1 MAESPVPAGL
11 LAARDHV
18 RDELRRADSKATTL
32 LSLVGAALA
41 GVVALTGR
49 NLPPVATIAL
59 WASAVPIG
67 LSVLLLLAAI
77 RPNLNG
83 AAPGSWL
90 SSLTSEPYELV
101 KYFRTAHPVD
111 VVYDVQS
118 LARIACR
125 KFIRIRRAVNLLV
138 LGLVVLAAAL
148 VASVV
153 PF

>member
-1 MAESPVPAGL
+1 
-11 LAARDHV
+11 
-18 RDELRRADSKATTL
+18 
-32 LSLVGAALA
+32 
-41 GVVALTGR
+41 LTGR
-49 NLPPVATIAL
+49 TLPPVATIAL
-59 WASAVPIG
+59 WSSAVPIG

-148 VASVV
+148 VTSMV
-153 PF
+153 PL

>member
-1 MAESPVPAGL
+1 MTETPIPTGL
-11 LAARDHV
+11 LAARDQV

-32 LSLVGAALA
+32 LSLVGATLA
-41 GVVALTGR
+41 GIIALTGR
-49 NLPPVATIAL
+49 SLPPVATIAL
-59 WASAVPIG
+59 WTSALPIG

-90 SSLTSEPYELV
+90 HTLTSEPYELL
-101 KYFRTAHPVD
+101 KYYKTAHPVD
-111 VVYDVQS
+111 VVHDVRS

-125 KFIRIRRAVNLLV
+125 KFVRIRRAVTLLV
-138 LGLVVLAAAL
+138 LGLVVLAVAL

-153 PF
+153 PV

>member
-1 MAESPVPAGL
+1 MTEPTIPTGL
-11 LAARDHV
+11 LAARDQV

-41 GVVALTGR
+41 GVIALTGR
-49 NLPPVATIAL
+49 GLPLVATVAL

-90 SSLTSEPYELV
+90 HSLTCEPFELL
-101 KYFRTAHPVD
+101 KYYKTAHPVD
-111 VVYDVQS
+111 IVHDVRS
-118 LARIACR
+118 LAHIACR
-125 KFIRIRRAVNLLV
+125 KFVRIRRAVNLLV
-138 LGLVVLAAAL
+138 LGLVVLAFAL

-153 PF
+153 PL

>member
-1 MAESPVPAGL
+1 MAEIPVPAGL
-11 LAARDHV
+11 LAAREQV

-41 GVVALTGR
+41 GIIALTGR
-49 NLPPVATIAL
+49 SLPPVATVAL
-59 WASAVPIG
+59 WSSAVPIG

-77 RPNLNG
+77 RPKLNG
-83 AAPGSWL
+83 APRGSWL
-90 SSLTSEPYELV
+90 SSLTSDPHELL
-101 KYFRTAHPVD
+101 KYYRTAHPVE